1 MRAAAVGIGLSLAFA
16 FVGRDAQAQQEKKGV
31 LEFTQQGLLI
41 VNFVPGPGA
50 DVRLGRRAADGV
62 RSRLGKLVNKREVDV
77 IDGGMVREQLDRA
90 GMPRDTTFSLSDIHA
105 IGTFFRAD
113 EYLLASVAN
122 TSSGYRLSGELVLV
136 RNEHLRQPLPEVSAL
151 KLDSAEQL
159 FAKEIA
165 ASRTQLV
172 PERRCENSLR
182 DGHGAPAI
190 ANARAGVAAYPQS
203 TIARTCLVWALLQ
216 TSGPEIPAE
225 LLSVSRAV
233 LAIDS
238 TNPHAIEGAATAL
251 DSLRRRNEA
260 ADMWLRLASTDTANV
275 DLGLRIS
282 NALFEGGN
290 SKRAEP
296 LIIGLVDAHP
306 EDVRLMEQKWH
317 ITYENKSWTRAI
329 EAGEALLVSDSAARA
344 DSAFYLRLGTAYHEA
359 NRPFKAIEMLARG
372 VSLFPRDP
380 RLYSLYA
387 QFVRA
392 EADTVIPRGLALFP
406 QSSSLLALNA
416 KELRARGKLAES
428 LDASKRALAMDSTM
442 EQGQLMVAQLE
453 MELGRP
459 DSALATLRRAI
470 ATGEDSSLVAQFAL
484 SKGNGLYRAANGTK
498 ASADFALAL
507 RFITFADTVRSTEQ
521 SRFLGGAA
529 AFGVIQSALTEAT
542 KLKDKAESCRLVRF
556 STEMMPVARTGLHA
570 GEQSF
575 AEAAKESLEYLDQLD
590 PYLRQGRSA
599 YCGES
604 LPHGA
609 TPSP

>member
-344 DSAFYLRLGTAYHEA
+344 DSAFYLRLGTAYH
-359 NRPFKAIEMLARG
+359 
-372 VSLFPRDP
+372 
-380 RLYSLYA
+380 
-387 QFVRA
+387 
-392 EADTVIPRGLALFP
+392 
-406 QSSSLLALNA
+406 
-416 KELRARGKLAES
+416 
-428 LDASKRALAMDSTM
+428 
-442 EQGQLMVAQLE
+442 
-453 MELGRP
+453 
-459 DSALATLRRAI
+459 
-470 ATGEDSSLVAQFAL
+470 
-484 SKGNGLYRAANGTK
+484 
-498 ASADFALAL
+498 
-507 RFITFADTVRSTEQ
+507 
-521 SRFLGGAA
+521 
-529 AFGVIQSALTEAT
+529 
-542 KLKDKAESCRLVRF
+542 
-556 STEMMPVARTGLHA
+556 
-570 GEQSF
+570 
-575 AEAAKESLEYLDQLD
+575 
-590 PYLRQGRSA
+590 
-599 YCGES
+599 
-604 LPHGA
+604 
-609 TPSP
+609 